1 MSCFWSI
8 DISDPVQ
15 LAVKQAHAVT
25 PPPLCFQGV
34 CFGSRAHSS
43 LVFSS
48 LCTTLGQVH
57 CSKDFLLELDVFQRL
72 FWHVVCISLIVDFH
86 NKYTKSLRTAV
97 DLVRCC
103 EVVFQIK
110 DSVITLF
117 TALLIWPLRKL
128 PVSLIGQFGIFLPYG
143 SLL

>member
-8 DISDPVQ
+8 NISDPVQ
-15 LAVKQAHAVT
+15 LAVKQAHVVT
-25 PPPLCFQGV
+25 PPLCFQGV
-34 CFGSRAHSS
+34 CFGSRVHSS
-43 LVFSS
+43 FVFPS

-57 CSKDFLLELDVFQRL
+57 WSKEFLLELDVFQRL

-103 EVVFQIK
+103 EVVFQVK

-128 PVSLIGQFGIFLPYG
+128 LVSLIGQFGIFLPYG